1 MITYVAR
8 RRPMGRDK
16 TPLKPIRRRPRPHR
30 MRLPEEAGVGDVAA
44 TRQGTQEAS
53 PRGQRLW
60 PGGGED
66 PTEGSPE
73 LLKINTHSSG
83 LKTGRHFDHGLD
95 TFRSHSIETPQHHQT
110 LQIGNG
116 LQSPLASHRN
126 GHIPNGVR
134 NGSLAALRVPA
145 HGGFRNSSGVALA
158 VHGRSEFDTDADVD
172 IATMAAQRD
181 QLRGTRNVRG
191 MMAPVMSKED
201 DPRTRSANR
210 KMFLTKQRSESVLDS
225 QDEVDEK
232 GGRPYPTMEQ
242 EDRSRGEVL
251 GGINRRGTFPNG
263 QGRVGGL
270 GSIAMRPMRDYL
282 DTSGRGDIMAQS
294 MRRQSLRGS
303 KLNLFDGNYNHFDSN
318 GGSRLSIESSD
329 EHAGF
334 RQDDDSYAE
343 AKRKNLP
350 KFIPSSHEDIQILNL
365 QGFMDA
371 SGFMD
376 DGRSSSRRKYKKK
389 RMKRAMEG
397 GDGEKERETYK
408 FNAKPRRKR
417 SHRLSKNHLSDDDGE
432 MVLKDVDDL
441 DKQVAGLVLG
451 PEVAGKET
459 AGRPITLE
467 EASQLRNL
475 LTGSPAQPL
484 STEWLSQN
492 FKQNANPNLSYGIV
506 QKKGGPC
513 GVLACVQAYM
523 MKSLIFGTS
532 IAPTISPVSPL
543 RPSQREWL
551 WALAV
556 AITEILWKA
565 GQGEKAILAMPGSFA
580 HFTEHGVG
588 RYSQDG
594 MTENLA
600 LHEFVEQRDLY
611 DAVTRHLT
619 AFTSE
624 TSSGCVVLLYSLI
637 LTRGI
642 ENIQEDMDPGGG
654 HLINSHGYSSQEI
667 VNLLLTGRAFTNTFN
682 GEHKLGGNSPQQE
695 SVVLRGITQKAEI
708 GLLSLFE
715 HYDCYKLKTTTNKNC
730 FKNNNNNNNSK
741 ESEGRRKRREVE
753 EGEIRTKVGT
763 HLKAPQYPIW
773 VVCCESHYSCLF
785 SRDTSVTSDTPPITT
800 FDIYYYD
807 GLALQE
813 DEIRLTIELSGEE
826 SDLPIVPPLEHCIRT
841 KWKKAAVNWNGTDPI
856 L

>member
-1 MITYVAR
+1 
-8 RRPMGRDK
+8 
-16 TPLKPIRRRPRPHR
+16 
-30 MRLPEEAGVGDVAA
+30 
-44 TRQGTQEAS
+44 
-53 PRGQRLW
+53 
-60 PGGGED
+60 
-66 PTEGSPE
+66 
-73 LLKINTHSSG
+73 
-83 LKTGRHFDHGLD
+83 
-95 TFRSHSIETPQHHQT
+95 
-110 LQIGNG
+110 
-116 LQSPLASHRN
+116 
-126 GHIPNGVR
+126 
-134 NGSLAALRVPA
+134 
-145 HGGFRNSSGVALA
+145 
-158 VHGRSEFDTDADVD
+158 
-172 IATMAAQRD
+172 MAAQRD

-619 AFTSE
+619 AFHL
-624 TSSGCVVLLYSLI
+624 GDLLGL
-637 LTRGI
+637 RGAALLPYPHQRHR
-642 ENIQEDMDPGGG
+642 EHPRR
-654 HLINSHGYSSQEI
+654 HGPWGRPLDQLPR
-667 VNLLLTGRAFTNTFN
+667 LLLARDRQPAADGARLHQYLQRRAQAGRQLTPA
-682 GEHKLGGNSPQQE
+682 GVCCAQRH
-695 SVVLRGITQKAEI
+695 
-708 GLLSLFE
+708 
-715 HYDCYKLKTTTNKNC
+715 H
-730 FKNNNNNNNSK
+730 
-741 ESEGRRKRREVE
+741 SEG
-753 EGEIRTKVGT
+753 GDWP
-763 HLKAPQYPIW
+763 A
-773 VVCCESHYSCLF
+773 
-785 SRDTSVTSDTPPITT
+785 
-800 FDIYYYD
+800 
-807 GLALQE
+807 
-813 DEIRLTIELSGEE
+813 
-826 SDLPIVPPLEHCIRT
+826 VPL
-841 KWKKAAVNWNGTDPI
+841 
-856 L
+856 

>member
-1 MITYVAR
+1 MPKLYWR
-8 RRPMGRDK
+8 SRN
-16 TPLKPIRRRPRPHR
+16 
-30 MRLPEEAGVGDVAA
+30 EEGGGDVAA
-44 TRQGTQEAS
+44 TRPGTQEAS
-53 PRGQRLW
+53 AGGPRLW
-60 PGGGED
+60 PGGGEEHSD
-66 PTEGSPE
+66 GSPK

-83 LKTGRHFDHGLD
+83 LKTGRPFDRGLD
-95 TFRSHSIETPQHHQT
+95 TFRSNSIEVD
-110 LQIGNG
+110 NG
-116 LQSPLASHRN
+116 LDLGSPLSHRN
-126 GHIPNGVR
+126 GHVHNGLR

-145 HGGFRNSSGVALA
+145 HGGFRNSSGVSLA
-158 VHGRSEFDTDADVD
+158 VHGRSEFDTEADVD

-181 QLRGTRNVRG
+181 QLRGARNVRG

-201 DPRTRSANR
+201 EARGRSANR
-210 KMFLTKQRSESVLDS
+210 KMMLTKQRSESVLDS
-225 QDEVDEK
+225 QEEVDER
-232 GGRPYPTMEQ
+232 GGMHH
-242 EDRSRGEVL
+242 RGREVDERVRGDAM
-251 GGINRRGTFPNG
+251 GGLARRGTLPHP
-263 QGRVGGL
+263 QGRLSGFGGL
-270 GSIAMRPMRDYL
+270 HMRPVRDYL
-282 DTSGRGDIMAQS
+282 ESTGRGDIMAQS

-303 KLNLFDGNYNHFDSN
+303 KLNLFDGNVNQFESN
-318 GGSRLSIESSD
+318 GSSRLSMDGMTSD
-329 EHAGF
+329 EPLAF
-334 RQDDDSYAE
+334 RQDDDRYSNREEGFAE
-343 AKRKNLP
+343 GRRKSLP

-371 SGFMD
+371 SGFME
-376 DGRSSSRRKYKKK
+376 DGRSSSRRKHKKK
-389 RMKRAMEG
+389 RLKRGMEG
-397 GDGEKERETYK
+397 GDGDRDKESNK
-408 FNAKPRRKR
+408 VNGKPRRKR
-417 SHRLSKNHLSDDDGE
+417 THRLSKNNMSDDDE

-451 PEVAGKET
+451 PEAAGKET

-467 EASQLRNL
+467 EATELRNL

-484 STEWLSQN
+484 STEWLTQN
-492 FKQNANPNLSYGIV
+492 FKQNTNPNLSYGIV

-523 MKSLIFGTS
+523 MKCLIFGTT
-532 IAPTISPVSPL
+532 IAPTTSPVSPL

-556 AITEILWKA
+556 AVTEILWKA

-594 MTENLA
+594 MTENLT
-600 LHEFVEQRDLY
+600 LHEFVEQKDLY
-611 DAVTRHLT
+611 DAITRHLT

-624 TSSGCVVLLYSLI
+624 ASSGCVILLYSLV

-642 ENIQEDMDPGGG
+642 TNITEDMDPGGG

-682 GEHKLGGNSPQQE
+682 GDHKLGNSP
-695 SVVLRGITQKAEI
+695 SRSMVLRGITQRAEI

-715 HYDCYKLKTTTNKNC
+715 HYDCYK
-730 FKNNNNNNNSK
+730 
-741 ESEGRRKRREVE
+741 
-753 EGEIRTKVGT
+753 VGT
-763 HLKAPQYPIW
+763 HLKTPQYPIW

-785 SRDTSVTSDTPPITT
+785 SRDTVVASDNPPIPT
-800 FDIYYYD
+800 FDIFYYD

-841 KWKKAAVNWNGTDPI
+841 KWKNAAISWNGTDPI

>member
-30 MRLPEEAGVGDVAA
+30 MRLSEEAGVGDVAA

-73 LLKINTHSSG
+73 LLKINTHNSG

-95 TFRSHSIETPQHHQT
+95 TFRSHSIE
-110 LQIGNG
+110 IENG

-134 NGSLAALRVPA
+134 NGSLAALRVPP

-181 QLRGTRNVRG
+181 QLRGARNVRG

-210 KMFLTKQRSESVLDS
+210 KMLLTKQRSESVLEG

-232 GGRPYPTMEQ
+232 GGRPHPAMEQ
-242 EDRSRGEVL
+242 EDRNRGEVL

-263 QGRVGGL
+263 QGKVGGL
-270 GSIAMRPMRDYL
+270 GGIAMRPMRDYL

-303 KLNLFDGNYNHFDSN
+303 KLNLFEGNYNHFDSN
-318 GGSRLSIESSD
+318 GGSRLSMESSD
-329 EHAGF
+329 EHVGF

-376 DGRSSSRRKYKKK
+376 DGRSSSRRKSKKK

-397 GDGEKERETYK
+397 GDGDKERETYK

-417 SHRLSKNHLSDDDGE
+417 THRLSKNHLSDDDGE

-451 PEVAGKET
+451 PETGGKET

-532 IAPTISPVSPL
+532 IAPTTSPVSPL

-551 WALAV
+551 WSLAV

-594 MTENLA
+594 MTENLT

-642 ENIQEDMDPGGG
+642 ENIQGDMDPGGG

-682 GEHKLGGNSPQQE
+682 GEHKLGGNTPQQE
-695 SVVLRGITQKAEI
+695 SMVLRGITQKAEI

-715 HYDCYKLKTTTNKNC
+715 HYDCYK
-730 FKNNNNNNNSK
+730 
-741 ESEGRRKRREVE
+741 
-753 EGEIRTKVGT
+753 VGT
-763 HLKAPQYPIW
+763 HLKTPQYPIW

-841 KWKKAAVNWNGTDPI
+841 KWKAAAVNWNGTDPI

>member
-1 MITYVAR
+1 
-8 RRPMGRDK
+8 
-16 TPLKPIRRRPRPHR
+16 
-30 MRLPEEAGVGDVAA
+30 
-44 TRQGTQEAS
+44 
-53 PRGQRLW
+53 
-60 PGGGED
+60 
-66 PTEGSPE
+66 
-73 LLKINTHSSG
+73 
-83 LKTGRHFDHGLD
+83 
-95 TFRSHSIETPQHHQT
+95 
-110 LQIGNG
+110 
-116 LQSPLASHRN
+116 
-126 GHIPNGVR
+126 
-134 NGSLAALRVPA
+134 
-145 HGGFRNSSGVALA
+145 
-158 VHGRSEFDTDADVD
+158 
-172 IATMAAQRD
+172 
-181 QLRGTRNVRG
+181 
-191 MMAPVMSKED
+191 
-201 DPRTRSANR
+201 
-210 KMFLTKQRSESVLDS
+210 
-225 QDEVDEK
+225 
-232 GGRPYPTMEQ
+232 
-242 EDRSRGEVL
+242 
-251 GGINRRGTFPNG
+251 
-263 QGRVGGL
+263 
-270 GSIAMRPMRDYL
+270 MRPMRDYL

-303 KLNLFDGNYNHFDSN
+303 RLNLLDGNYNHLESN
-318 GGSRLSIESSD
+318 GGSRLSIDGMSSD
-329 EHAGF
+329 EPLGF
-334 RQDDDSYAE
+334 RQDDDKYSNRDAYAE

-376 DGRSSSRRKYKKK
+376 DGRNSSRRKYKKK

-397 GDGEKERETYK
+397 GDIDKDRETYK
-408 FNAKPRRKR
+408 FNSKPRRKR
-417 SHRLSKNHLSDDDGE
+417 THRLSKNHLSDDDGE

-451 PEVAGKET
+451 PEASGKET

-532 IAPTISPVSPL
+532 IAPTTSPVSPL

-551 WALAV
+551 WSLAV

-611 DAVTRHLT
+611 DAVTRHLS

-642 ENIQEDMDPGGG
+642 ENIQSDMDPGGG
-654 HLINSHGYSSQEI
+654 HLINAHGYSSQEI

-682 GEHKLGGNSPQQE
+682 GEHKLGNSPQR
-695 SVVLRGITQKAEI
+695 SMVLRGITQKAEL

-715 HYDCYKLKTTTNKNC
+715 HYDCYK
-730 FKNNNNNNNSK
+730 
-741 ESEGRRKRREVE
+741 
-753 EGEIRTKVGT
+753 VGT
-763 HLKAPQYPIW
+763 HLKTPQYPIW

-785 SRDTSVTSDTPPITT
+785 SRDTSVTSDTPPVTT